1 MVPAGGQ
8 LALDDLRANIAPQKR
23 QRRSRIGPT
32 RRSEKN
38 LMEKRCGRRRML
50 TMAAAHSD
58 DPEPF
63 YATVSS
69 PGSTLCDT
77 SNLGRIH

>member
-1 MVPAGGQ
+1 
-8 LALDDLRANIAPQKR
+8 
-23 QRRSRIGPT
+23 
-32 RRSEKN
+32 
-38 LMEKRCGRRRML
+38 MEKRWRRRRLL
-50 TMAAAHSD
+50 TMATAHSD

-69 PGSTLCDT
+69 PASTLYDT